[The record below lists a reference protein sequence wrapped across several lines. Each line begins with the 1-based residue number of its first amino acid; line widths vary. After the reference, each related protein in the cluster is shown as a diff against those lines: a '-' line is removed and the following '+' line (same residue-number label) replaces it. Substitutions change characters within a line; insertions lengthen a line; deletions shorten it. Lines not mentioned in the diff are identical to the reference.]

1 MIGKLVRLER
11 IINRETGR
19 TIIVPMDHGV
29 SSGPIEG
36 IVDIKKAV
44 EDVAEGW
51 CGCGGPP
58 QGYGKGRTQR
68 AW

>member
-36 IVDIKKAV
+36 IVDIKKAFV
-44 EDVAEGW
+44 S
-51 CGCGGPP
+51 
-58 QGYGKGRTQR
+58 
-68 AW
+68 